1 MAKKTGRKDTAS
13 EVELQQ
19 KLRRPWLVPVLAVFY
34 FFITCLMLHGNNKG
48 ITLVLLLAA
57 IVCVVV
63 KGRTLA
69 QRMTWPALLLGLYVL
84 MDGISTLYAPSGK
97 FALFEFLKVAAAASL
112 ALLLTAAEPERG
124 HRTGRCAA
132 TVLET
137 AGALAALFSIDTV
150 STQLLYKL
158 LDSMTT
164 ALGSPLMLRTLLQEQ
179 RLKTVFENPNIFA
192 GCAGVAIL
200 LSLGLA
206 VTAEARK
213 ERCLHLSCLLLSST
227 AFLLVVSRG
236 AMAAIAAAFLL
247 FLLLERGPRRAVSFV
262 LMVET
267 LVLTAAASLAVL
279 PAYAAAGEKV
289 QMLPLLAVLAAAAAL
304 CALDIFVGRP
314 LAQRMARR
322 MKTVN
327 IVLLA
332 VLAAAIAVLVVA
344 VNWTGAICMS
354 AGEQITRGAYLGAGD
369 YTLHVEADG
378 PVTVQ
383 VQTQTREDAV
393 MNRKET
399 VYKGTAD
406 GAAFTAPEGNQS
418 VTFLITTDE
427 TVQITAIRYEGA
439 ASGELKLKYKLLPEA
454 IAGRIQ
460 TLRSEGNVVQRF
472 VYIGD
477 AMKLFKRS
485 PVIGLGMGAFE
496 NGIYNVQSYHYETKY
511 VHNHYVQ
518 TMVETG
524 IIGLI
529 LWLGMLAANAVGL
542 IRLWRR
548 DREEQRT
555 MAPALCALLLF
566 LMIHAAVEV
575 IFSSGYFLPFGFGAL
590 AVMNLSCG
598 ELVPLGFAGEKA
610 RRWMVRAE
618 ALGLAVFGVLLVMNL
633 WAAQLSRQD
642 TYDAAA
648 RAADLDPY
656 EWADHKLSYV
666 YNASAEESLPDSM
679 RETVD
684 RYMADLEKL
693 NSNSVPKYL
702 AEAYFNLGN
711 VEKGFAMLEKFVDYT
726 PSDPDTWDA
735 SFRLVMRY
743 NDNSDAF
750 LQGAARLREKL
761 ESWNRD
767 NLGTIK
773 LDSDV
778 ADYLSSMLKE
788 NAAS

>member
-1 MAKKTGRKDTAS
+1 MAKKTGRKDTSSA
-13 EVELQQ
+13 VGLQRE
-19 KLRRPWLVPVLAVFY
+19 LRRPWLVPVLAVFY

-57 IVCVVV
+57 IVCVIV

-84 MDGISTLYAPSGK
+84 LDGISTLYAPSGK
-97 FALFEFLKVAAAASL
+97 FALYEFLKVAAAASM
-112 ALLLTAAEPERG
+112 ALLLTAAEPARE

-137 AGALAALFSIDTV
+137 AGALAALFSIDAV
-150 STQLLYKL
+150 STQVLYKL
-158 LDSMTT
+158 LNGMTT
-164 ALGSPLMLRTLLQEQ
+164 ALGAPLTLRSLLQEQ
-179 RLKTVFENPNIFA
+179 RLKTIFENPNVFA

-227 AFLLVVSRG
+227 AFLLAVSRG
-236 AMAAIAAAFLL
+236 AMLAIAAAFLL
-247 FLLLERGPRRAVSFV
+247 FLLLERGQRRAVSFV

-289 QMLPLLAVLAAAAAL
+289 QVLPLLAALAAAAAL
-304 CALDIFVGRP
+304 CALDIFAGRP
-314 LAQRMARR
+314 LALRMAQRMR
-322 MKTVN
+322 TVN

-332 VLAAAIAVLVVA
+332 VLAAAVAMMVVA
-344 VNWTGAICMS
+344 VSWTGDIRMN

-369 YTLHVEADG
+369 YTLQVEADG

-393 MNRKET
+393 MNRKTT
-399 VYKGTAD
+399 VYTGAAD
-406 GAAFTAPEGNQS
+406 GAAFTAPEGCQS
-418 VTFLITTDE
+418 VTFLISTDE
-427 TVQITAIRYEGA
+427 TVQITSIRYEGA

-460 TLRSEGNVVQRF
+460 TLRTEGNVVQRF

-511 VHNHYVQ
+511 THNHYVQ

-524 IIGLI
+524 VIGLA

-548 DREEQRT
+548 DRETQQT

-598 ELVPLGFAGEKA
+598 ELVPLRFAGEKA

-618 ALGLAVFGVLLVMNL
+618 ALGLAVFAVLLVMNL
-633 WAAQLSRQD
+633 WAARLIAQGS
-642 TYDAAA
+642 YDGAAQ
-648 RAADLDPY
+648 AADLDPY

-666 YNASAEESLPDSM
+666 YNASAEENLPDDM
-679 RETVD
+679 RERVQ

-702 AEAYFNLGN
+702 AEAYFNLGDA
-711 VEKGFAMLEKFVDYT
+711 EKGFAMLEKFVDYT
-726 PSDPDTWDA
+726 PSDPDTWNA

-743 NDNSDAF
+743 NDNSEAF
-750 LQGAARLREKL
+750 LQGAARLQEKL

-767 NLGTIK
+767 NLGTIQ
-773 LDSDV
+773 LSSDV
-778 ADYLSSMLKE
+778 AEYLSSMLGQT
-788 NAAS
+788 AAS

>member
-1 MAKKTGRKDTAS
+1 MAKKTGRKDQISAAS
-13 EVELQQ
+13 LHQE
-19 KLRRPWLVPVLAVFY
+19 LRRPWLVPVLAVFY
-34 FFITCLMLHGNNKG
+34 FLITCLMKHGANKG
-48 ITLVLLLAA
+48 ITLLLLAA
-57 IVCVVV
+57 AVVCVVV
-63 KGRTLA
+63 KTAQLGR
-69 QRMTWPALLLGLYVL
+69 RMSWPALLLGLYIC

-97 FALFEFLKVAAAASL
+97 FALYEFLKVAGAACL
-112 ALLLTAAEPERG
+112 ALLLTALEPERPG
-124 HRTGRCAA
+124 RTGRCAA

-137 AGALAALFSIDTV
+137 AGALVSLVSIDTV

-158 LDSMTT
+158 MVSFTAQFGASMQ
-164 ALGSPLMLRTLLQEQ
+164 LNTLLQEQ
-179 RLKTVFENPNIFA
+179 RLKTIFENPNVFA
-192 GCAGVAIL
+192 GAAGAAIL

-206 VTAEARK
+206 AGAEDRK
-213 ERCLHLSCLLLSST
+213 ERCLHLSCLLLNST
-227 AFLLVVSRG
+227 AFLLAVSRG

-247 FLLLERGPRRAVSFV
+247 YLLMERGQRRAVSFV
-262 LMVET
+262 LMAET
-267 LVLTAAASLAVL
+267 LVLAAAASLAVL

-289 QMLPLLAVLAAAAAL
+289 QILPLLAVVAAAAAL
-304 CALDIFVGRP
+304 CALDIFAGRP

-332 VLAAAIAVLVVA
+332 ALALVAAVVVLA
-344 VNWTGAICMS
+344 VNWTGPIDMA
-354 AGEQITRGAYLGAGD
+354 AGDSITRGAYLSEGA

-378 PVTVQ
+378 PVNVQ
-383 VQTQTREDAV
+383 VQTQTWEDAV
-393 MNRKET
+393 MNRKQT
-399 VYKGTAD
+399 AYSGAAD
-406 GAAFTAPEGNQS
+406 GASFNAPADNRS
-418 VTFLITTDE
+418 VTFIVTADTSVHID
-427 TVQITAIRYEGA
+427 AIRYDGA
-439 ASGELKLKYKLLPEA
+439 ASGQLKLNYKLLPEA

-460 TLRSEGNVVQRF
+460 TLRSEGNVVQRT
-472 VYIGD
+472 VYIQD
-477 AMKLFKRS
+477 AMKLFSRS
-485 PVIGLGMGAFE
+485 PVVGLGMGAFE

-511 VHNHYVQ
+511 AHNHYVQ

-524 IIGLI
+524 VIGLA

-548 DREEQRT
+548 DRETQQT

-598 ELVPLGFAGEKA
+598 ELVPLRFAGEKA

-618 ALGLAVFGVLLVMNL
+618 ALGLAVFAVLLVMNL
-633 WAAQLSRQD
+633 WAARLIAQGS
-642 TYDAAA
+642 YDGAAQ
-648 RAADLDPY
+648 AADLDPY

-666 YNASAEESLPDSM
+666 YNASAEENLPDDM
-679 RETVD
+679 RERVQ

-702 AEAYFNLGN
+702 AEAYFNLGDA
-711 VEKGFAMLEKFVDYT
+711 EKGFAMLEKFVDYT
-726 PSDPDTWDA
+726 PSDPDTWNA

-743 NDNSDAF
+743 NDNSEAF
-750 LQGAARLREKL
+750 LQGATRLQEKL

-767 NLGTIK
+767 NLGTIQ
-773 LDSDV
+773 LSSDV
-778 ADYLSSMLKE
+778 AEYLSSMLGQT
-788 NAAS
+788 AAS

>member
-1 MAKKTGRKDTAS
+1 MAKKTGRKDTSSAMG
-13 EVELQQ
+13 LQQ
-19 KLRRPWLVPVLAVFY
+19 ELRRPWLVPVLAVFY

-48 ITLVLLLAA
+48 ITLGLLLAA
-57 IVCVVV
+57 IVCVIV

-97 FALFEFLKVAAAASL
+97 FALFEFLKVAAAACL
-112 ALLLTAAEPERG
+112 ALLLTAAEPERE

-137 AGALAALFSIDTV
+137 VGALAALFSIDTV

-158 LDSMTT
+158 LDGMTT
-164 ALGSPLMLRTLLQEQ
+164 ALGAPLTLRSLLQEQ
-179 RLKTVFENPNIFA
+179 RLKTIFENPNVFA

-206 VTAEARK
+206 VTAETRK

-227 AFLLVVSRG
+227 AFLL
-236 AMAAIAAAFLL
+236 
-247 FLLLERGPRRAVSFV
+247 FLLLERGQRRAVSFV

-279 PAYAAAGEKV
+279 PAYASAGEKV
-289 QMLPLLAVLAAAAAL
+289 QVLPLLAVLAAAAAL
-304 CALDIFVGRP
+304 CALDIFAGRP
-314 LAQRMARR
+314 LALRMAQR

-332 VLAAAIAVLVVA
+332 VLAAAIAAMVVA
-344 VNWTGAICMS
+344 VNWTGAIRMN

-399 VYKGTAD
+399 VYTGAAD

-418 VTFLITTDE
+418 VTFLISADE

-524 IIGLI
+524 IVGLI
-529 LWLGMLAANAVGL
+529 LWLGLLAANAVGL

-548 DREEQRT
+548 DREAQQT

-598 ELVPLGFAGEKA
+598 QLVPLRFAGEKA
-610 RRWMVRAE
+610 RRWMVWAE
-618 ALGLAVFGVLLVMNL
+618 ALGLAVFGVLLLMNL
-633 WAAQLSRQD
+633 WAAQLSRQGS
-642 TYDAAA
+642 YDAAA
-648 RAADLDPY
+648 QAADLDPY

-666 YNASAEESLPDSM
+666 YNASAEEELPADM

-711 VEKGFAMLEKFVDYT
+711 VEKGFAMLEKYVDYT
-726 PSDPDTWDA
+726 PSNPGTWDA
-735 SFRLVMRY
+735 SFRLVMKY

-750 LQGAARLREKL
+750 LQGAARLQEKL

-767 NLGTIK
+767 NLGTIQ

>member
-137 AGALAALFSIDTV
+137 VGALAALFSIDTV

-227 AFLLVVSRG
+227 AFLLAVSRG

-344 VNWTGAICMS
+344 VNWTGAIRMS

-399 VYKGTAD
+399 VYKGAAD

-418 VTFLITTDE
+418 VTFLITADE

-633 WAAQLSRQD
+633 WAAQLSRQG

-702 AEAYFNLGN
+702 AEAYFNLGS